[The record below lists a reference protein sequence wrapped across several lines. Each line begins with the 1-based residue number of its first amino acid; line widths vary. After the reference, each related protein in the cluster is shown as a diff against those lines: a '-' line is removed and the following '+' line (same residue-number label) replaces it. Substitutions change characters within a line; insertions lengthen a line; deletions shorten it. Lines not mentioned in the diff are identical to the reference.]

1 MTRQNLKRFQRQCL
15 LKNIRP
21 VRNIRIE
28 QLIPRPIHRRISRTQ
43 HSFLRQPDIS
53 ITRSMPPSQKKKPH
67 FASFVLQHKPIAV
80 NNLPR
85 PLNIDFASLANI
97 LPLRHRRLPSC
108 RLPAVHLG
116 HHSTEGHRSRSR
128 RGPHRIAIRM
138 VAMGMR
144 VKDKT
149 NRLLRQA
156 FHYS

>member
-1 MTRQNLKRFQRQCL
+1 MFPSSSLFLGPFTAAS
-15 LKNIRP
+15 P
-21 VRNIRIE
+21 V
-28 QLIPRPIHRRISRTQ
+28 QS
-43 HSFLRQPDIS
+43 
-53 ITRSMPPSQKKKPH
+53 TRSFGSHTYPSPGVCPQPKKKKPRLP
-67 FASFVLQHKPIAV
+67 SFVLQHKHIAV
-80 NNLPR
+80 NNLLR
-85 PLNIDFASLANI
+85 SLNVDFAGLANI